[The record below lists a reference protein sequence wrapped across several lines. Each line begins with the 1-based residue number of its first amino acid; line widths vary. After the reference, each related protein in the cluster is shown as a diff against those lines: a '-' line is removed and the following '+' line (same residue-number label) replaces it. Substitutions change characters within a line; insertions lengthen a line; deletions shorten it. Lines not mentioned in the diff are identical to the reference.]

1 LDGAFEGRGDDG
13 EVVAF
18 LLVSNEFV
26 HDFGEN
32 ACILH
37 ALLTEIGVTANS
49 VIQIKLRLSM
59 TGQVNIS
66 IGRNGQ
72 IDRIRHYFLR
82 QVPIYLVDL
91 DSCPDVDGL
100 DVGKGLV
107 LGESLID
114 LLVLGDAGV
123 EIL

>member
-1 LDGAFEGRGDDG
+1 MDGPFQGRGDDG
-13 EVVAF
+13 QVFAF
-18 LLVSNEFV
+18 LRVGDEFV
-26 HDFGEN
+26 HDFGQD
-32 ACILH
+32 ACVLH
-37 ALLTEIGVTANS
+37 ALLTEVGVAANS
-49 VIQIKLRLSM
+49 VVQIKLGLSM

-72 IDRIRHYFLR
+72 IDRIRHNFLR

-91 DSCPDVDGL
+91 DSCADVDGL
-100 DVGKGLV
+100 DVGKGFVFGERLV
-107 LGESLID
+107 D